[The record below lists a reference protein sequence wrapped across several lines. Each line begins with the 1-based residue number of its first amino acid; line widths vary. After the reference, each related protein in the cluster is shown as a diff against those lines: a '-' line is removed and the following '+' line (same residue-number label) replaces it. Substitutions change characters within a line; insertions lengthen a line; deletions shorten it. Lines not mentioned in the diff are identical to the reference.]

1 MRRKHRETQD
11 LWKGMLAGMAGG
23 LVASWTMNQF
33 QAGVKKISEA
43 SRQGQASE
51 QEQNGG
57 QPEESE
63 DATMKAAE
71 KISETVADRKL
82 TKEQKRKAGPV
93 VHYAFG
99 TLMGAAYGT
108 ASELDSRVRYGAG
121 VPFGTAL
128 WIGAD
133 ELAVPA
139 LGLAGS
145 PKDMPVSS
153 HAQYFAA
160 HVMYGL
166 TTEMVRRAVRAAL

>member
-1 MRRKHRETQD
+1 MRRNHIQTQD

-43 SRQGQASE
+43 PQQGRASE
-51 QEQNGG
+51 QGQNSGEQ
-57 QPEESE
+57 ESD
-63 DATMKAAE
+63 DATMRVAE

-82 TKEQKRKAGPV
+82 TKEQKKKAGPV

-139 LGLAGS
+139 LGLAGP
-145 PKDMPVSS
+145 PKDQPVSS

-160 HVMYGL
+160 HVVYGL

>member
-1 MRRKHRETQD
+1 MRRNHRQTQD
-11 LWKGMLAGMAGG
+11 LWKGILAGMAGG

-43 SRQGQASE
+43 SQQGQASE
-51 QEQNGG
+51 QGQNSG
-57 QPEESE
+57 QQESE
-63 DATMKAAE
+63 DATMKVAE
-71 KISETVADRKL
+71 TISETVADKKL
-82 TKEQKRKAGPV
+82 TKEQKKKAGPV

-145 PKDMPVSS
+145 PKEIPVSS
-153 HAQYFAA
+153 HAQYLAA
-160 HVMYGL
+160 HVVYGL

>member
-1 MRRKHRETQD
+1 MRRNHRQTQD

-43 SRQGQASE
+43 SQQGQASE
-51 QEQNGG
+51 QGQNSG
-57 QPEESE
+57 QQDEAD
-63 DATMKAAE
+63 DATMKTADM
-71 KISETVADRKL
+71 ISQVVAHQRL
-82 TKEQKRKAGPV
+82 TKEQKKKAGPI

-108 ASELDSRVRYGAG
+108 ASEMDSRVGYGAG

-145 PKDMPVSS
+145 PKDQPVSS

-160 HVMYGL
+160 HVVYGV
-166 TTEMVRRAVRAAL
+166 TTEMVRLAVRAAL